1 MTEETEDKPKFGMGW
16 PQAQSRRPSTITDHL
31 RRVPL
36 RTRVLPET
44 IDFLAKDEDGMGK
57 AVDKLVRLRKRK
69 SVDHIPYCR

>member
-1 MTEETEDKPKFGMGW
+1 MTEETEDKPKLGW
-16 PQAQSRRPSTITDHL
+16 GGRRPNQDGRPPLPDHL

-44 IDFLAKDEDGMGK
+44 IDFLSEDEDGMGK

-69 SVDHIPYCR
+69 KS